1 MEKGERVPGEKVTST
16 YCHLDHFRS
25 LLDEIEKGTGSLEKE
40 RKRKKRKKKEE
51 EELEVRKQNVSALKL
66 FQYDSL
72 TQLLITTSLLF
83 NN

>member
-25 LLDEIEKGTGSLEKE
+25 LLDEIEKSTGSFEKE
-40 RKRKKRKKKEE
+40 RKKKRKKKE

-66 FQYDSL
+66 FQYNSL

>member
-1 MEKGERVPGEKVTST
+1 MPGEKVTST

-25 LLDEIEKGTGSLEKE
+25 LLDEIEKSTGSFEKE
-40 RKRKKRKKKEE
+40 RKKKKRKKE

-72 TQLLITTSLLF
+72 AQLLITTSLLF

>member
-25 LLDEIEKGTGSLEKE
+25 LLDEIEKSTGSFKKE
-40 RKRKKRKKKEE
+40 RKRKKKEE

>member
-1 MEKGERVPGEKVTST
+1 MEKGEREPGEKVTST

-25 LLDEIEKGTGSLEKE
+25 LLDEIEKSTGSFEKE
-40 RKRKKRKKKEE
+40 RKTKKKE